1 MRLLRRPIPDIES
14 LEGEAMVDAVTSLDK
29 GGALQMEI
37 CRELRNLVGPKY
49 SPQLVVQVREE
60 VCRLLQ
66 CEVRDALGLPGLET
80 RSCRDG
86 DEKEECSVC
95 LNTLHPFHLHPQEG
109 MQIATLDCGHEY
121 HVRCITR
128 SLLQRGNVCPL
139 CTGKALPLRTDD
151 FDNLLLALI

>member
-1 MRLLRRPIPDIES
+1 MRLLRRAIPDIDS
-14 LEGEAMVDAVTSLDK
+14 LQGEAMVDAVTSLDK

-37 CRELRNLVGPKY
+37 CGELRNLVGPNY
-49 SPQLVVQVREE
+49 SPQLVAQVREE

-66 CEVRDALGLPGLET
+66 REVRDALGLPGLET

-95 LNTLHPFHLHPQEG
+95 LDALQQQQEG
-109 MQIATLDCGHEY
+109 IMHIATLHCGHEY

-139 CTGKALPLRTDD
+139 CTGKALPLKTDD